1 MNRQKLIELAK
12 QAGIGTEIHI
22 SPRQSGA
29 SEEHIWGGQMQTETM
44 NRFAELIVKE
54 CVKQC
59 QQEWYDLNNANDG
72 VSDDARATAIR
83 VGQKNGMLKAISKIK
98 EHFGIE

>member
-1 MNRQKLIELAK
+1 MNEKIKELAE
-12 QAGIGTEIHI
+12 QAEVYYSDSIY
-22 SPRQSGA
+22 A
-29 SEEHIWGGQMQTETM
+29 EEDLAALQK
-44 NRFAELIVKE
+44 FAELIIQE

-98 EHFGIE
+98 EHFGVKE

>member
-1 MNRQKLIELAK
+1 MNEKIFEEL
-12 QAGIGTEIHI
+12 HYH
-22 SPRQSGA
+22 SGLVA
-29 SEEHIWGGQMQTETM
+29 SGCWEDLDEYDREAIQ
-44 NRFAELIVKE
+44 RFGDLIVKE
-54 CVKQC
+54 CIKVC

-98 EHFGIE
+98 EHFGI

>member
-1 MNRQKLIELAK
+1 MNEKIKELAE
-12 QAGIGTEIHI
+12 QAEVYYSDSIY
-22 SPRQSGA
+22 A
-29 SEEHIWGGQMQTETM
+29 EEDLAALQK
-44 NRFAELIVKE
+44 FAELIIQE

-98 EHFGIE
+98 EHLGVKE